1 MFFVYVL
8 HSVTFDR
15 YYVGVTSNLEQR
27 LNKHNSGHVK
37 STKAFVPWMVVLNEN
52 FNSREEARKRE
63 LYLKSAAGRRWRK
76 QYLASPPKP

>member
-15 YYVGVTSNLEQR
+15 YYVGMTSNLEKR
-27 LNKHNSGHVK
+27 LNTHNLGHVK
-37 STKAFVPWMVVLNEN
+37 STKAYVPWMVVLKETY
-52 FNSREEARKRE
+52 NSREEARKRE

-76 QYLASPPKP
+76 QNLAR

>member
-15 YYVGVTSNLEQR
+15 YYVGMTSNLEKR

-37 STKAFVPWMVVLNEN
+37 STKAYVPWIVVFKETY
-52 FNSREEARKRE
+52 NSREEARKRE

-76 QYLASPPKP
+76 QNLAR